1 MSPGIQKKTQKSVRV
16 KNGVNLNA
24 TKPPMKKTGDSP
36 RSKLK
41 RPEPK
46 DIIVKKW
53 KVHVEMDFW
62 HHMTNR
68 FQNSM
73 ALEQVSDSGKES
85 PQPEESQNIRAM
97 DRTKI

>member
-1 MSPGIQKKTQKSVRV
+1 MSPRVQKIAQKSVRV

-24 TKPPMKKTGDSP
+24 TKPPMKKNPGDFP

-53 KVHVEMDFW
+53 KLNVEMDFW
-62 HHMTNR
+62 RHMIE
-68 FQNSM
+68 
-73 ALEQVSDSGKES
+73 ALAQSSDSGKES
-85 PQPEESQNIRAM
+85 PQPEMNDINE
-97 DRTKI
+97 